1 MPEIAKK
8 PSYEINESE
17 LTTFAD
23 IYRQWLILRLKLA
36 STFANVIHDKLI
48 TLNIADGEDK
58 EEKMSELKE
67 LSNIFLAIVGFRE
80 RWFYDFSKNTL
91 ANELGLYGGL
101 TTHLLPEYLGDL
113 IANLERY
120 NIIKANKQTDL
131 GAVLATA
138 LSLLGVRISPELL
151 QNIVDLIKKEL
162 KLDTGNNQNNA

>member
-101 TTHLLPEYLGDL
+101 VGKLIPEYVGDL
-113 IANLERY
+113 VANLERY
-120 NIIKANKQTDL
+120 NIIKQNREQNL
-131 GAVLATA
+131 GALLATV
-138 LSLLGVRISPELL
+138 LSLLGVRISPELI
-151 QNIVDLIKKEL
+151 QQIVELIKKDL
-162 KLDTGNNQNNA
+162 KLGSGNESTNA